1 MKKFLCVM
9 LAAVMCLSFTA
20 CGSSDNKTEES
31 GDGLKEINVV
41 LDWYPNGIHTF
52 IYDAI
57 EKGYYEEEGLK
68 VNIQF
73 PSNSNDALS
82 LVAANRAEIGM
93 YYMNDI
99 ITTRTNQDVPVKAI
113 AAVVQ
118 QPMNIFLSLEDKGVK
133 SPADLEGK
141 MIGYAGAELNKAIV
155 KYAIEQ
161 NGGVYDESKLVDVG
175 FELMSAMTT
184 GQVDATI
191 GCMKYHEVPQME
203 SEGFKLNYFS
213 TADAGVPSLYEFVF
227 IANDKMIDEDPE
239 TLEAFLRASKKGYED
254 MKADPDAALKV
265 LLDNQNAENFP
276 LDENVERQSIAT
288 CLPAMESADSPVF
301 SMKPEVWEESINWL
315 YDLGLIEE
323 RIDVSEVMTTELLP
337 E

>member
-99 ITTRTNQDVPVKAI
+99 ISTRTNQDVPVKAI

-118 QPMNIFLSLEDKGVK
+118 QPMNIFLSLEDKGIK
-133 SPADLEGK
+133 TPADLEGK

-161 NGGVYDESKLVDVG
+161 NGGVYDDSKLVDVG

-288 CLPAMESADSPVF
+288 CLPAMASEGSPVF

-315 YDLGLIEE
+315 YDLGIVKEKV
-323 RIDVSEVMTTELLP
+323 DVSEVMTTELIP

>member
-1 MKKFLCVM
+1 MKKFLCIM

-20 CGSSDNKTEES
+20 CGSKEDKKEETNN
-31 GDGLKEINVV
+31 DLKEINVV

-82 LVAANRAEIGM
+82 LVAADRAEIGM

-99 ITTRTNQDVPVKAI
+99 ISTRTNQDVPVKAI
-113 AAVVQ
+113 AAIVQ
-118 QPMNIFLSLEDKGVK
+118 QPMNIFLSLEEKGITG
-133 SPADLEGK
+133 PEDLEGK
-141 MIGYAGAELNKAIV
+141 TIGYAGAELNKAIV

-161 NGGVYDESKLVDVG
+161 TGGTYDESKLVDVG

-213 TADAGVPSLYEFVF
+213 TADANVPSLYEFVF
-227 IANDKMIDEDPE
+227 IANDKMIDEDPD
-239 TLEAFLRASKKGYED
+239 TLKAFLRASKKGYED
-254 MKADPDAALKV
+254 MKADPDAALQV
-265 LLDNQNAENFP
+265 LLDNQNEENFP
-276 LDENVERQSIAT
+276 LSKDVERQSIAT
-288 CLPAMESADSPVF
+288 CLPAMESEDSPVF
-301 SMKPEVWEESINWL
+301 FMKDSVWEESIEWL
-315 YDLGLIEE
+315 YDLGITEE
-323 RIDVSEVMTTELLP
+323 KLDVSDVMTTELLP